1 METYIL
7 NATDRKEAGNQV
19 RALRR
24 KGFIPAVVY
33 GHGIDSYNVM
43 LDAREFG
50 KLHTEAGESALV
62 DLVVDGKKPVKVLI
76 QSVQRSPVRN
86 EIIHTDLRAVRMDE
100 KLETYIEFEFVGES
114 PAVKAQGAIFIR
126 NMDGIDVK
134 CLPGALVH
142 SIKIDLSSLKEFDD
156 VIKVGDITP
165 PEGVEFLAEPGDVI
179 AVVSEPAA
187 EETTVG
193 APEADVE
200 AVKVVGA
207 EEKAKAAEAAGTEG
221 K

>member
-7 NATDRKEAGNQV
+7 NATDRQEMGNQV
-19 RALRR
+19 GALRR
-24 KGFIPAVVY
+24 KGLIPAVVY
-33 GHGIDSYNVM
+33 GHGIDSYSVT

-50 KLHTEAGESALV
+50 RLHTEAGESALV

-114 PAVKAQGAIFIR
+114 PAVKALGAVFIR

-134 CLPGALVH
+134 CLPTALVH
-142 SIKIDLSSLKEFDD
+142 SIKIDLGSLKEYDD

-165 PEGVEFLAEPGDVI
+165 PEGVEFLAEPDDVI

-187 EETTVG
+187 EETAAG
-193 APEADVE
+193 APEANVE
-200 AVKVVGA
+200 AVKVVGE
-207 EEKAKAAEAAGTEG
+207 EEKKAEGEQAA
-221 K
+221 